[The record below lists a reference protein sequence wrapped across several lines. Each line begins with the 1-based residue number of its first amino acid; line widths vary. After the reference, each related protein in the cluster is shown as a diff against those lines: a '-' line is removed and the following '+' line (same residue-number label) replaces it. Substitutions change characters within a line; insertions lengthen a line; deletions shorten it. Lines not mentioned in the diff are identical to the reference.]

1 MAEGFKVTMPKGS
14 ILEIYANGVWN
25 TVTEHNR
32 QPLEVNVER
41 IEDVKRMANGTLRK
55 YYIADKRVLSTSW
68 EMVPSGTKYLVD
80 GANWGGEL
88 IKEFYFNAGK
98 NAFQIK
104 VRRAEGTNTHET
116 YTVVFSSFNYTIVKR
131 GVDTFYN
138 ISLEMT
144 EV

>member
-14 ILEIYANGVWN
+14 ILEINANGVWN

-32 QPLEVNVER
+32 QPLEVTNER

-55 YYIADKRVLSTSW
+55 YYVADKRVFNTSW

-80 GANWGGEL
+80 NANWGGEL
-88 IKEFYFNAGK
+88 IKEFYYNAGK

-104 VRRAEGTNTHET
+104 IRRGEGSNTHET
-116 YTVVFSSFNYTIVKR
+116 ATVIFSSFNYTIVKR